1 MHTAADVHRIH
12 RYLPRGRAR
21 KGAGEHVA
29 RASFLLAGKE
39 VMKIY
44 FFKGGLFW
52 RFRELVSGGINWKKN
67 IFSKILS
74 KSPVFITVIGEGQ
87 NSKRRA
93 P

>member
-1 MHTAADVHRIH
+1 MFTGFH

-44 FFKGGLFW
+44 F
-52 RFRELVSGGINWKKN
+52 
-67 IFSKILS
+67 
-74 KSPVFITVIGEGQ
+74 
-87 NSKRRA
+87 
-93 P
+93 

>member
-1 MHTAADVHRIH
+1 M
-12 RYLPRGRAR
+12 

-52 RFRELVSGGINWKKN
+52 RFRELVSGVINRRRKYIFKN
-67 IFSKILS
+67 LWDEAFSLS
-74 KSPVFITVIGEGQ
+74 VIGEGQ
-87 NSKRRA
+87 MSNEGDRKIYFPNAFQFSDSRTAHR
-93 P
+93 